1 LTTDVLADN
10 SCSIVDVRIMGKRT
24 GNFDDWV
31 SAKLTATYGRNTGG
45 PAINVP
51 TEENAVK
58 NTTGLAGT
66 TARFAASGDAVQ
78 ILVTPGASVTIDWGI
93 VVTVSE
99 GKA

>member
-1 LTTDVLADN
+1 MTTDVLADN

-66 TARFAASGDAVQ
+66 TARFAASGD
-78 ILVTPGASVTIDWGI
+78 GEASIGMLPRARGKPVDWY
-93 VVTVSE
+93 
-99 GKA
+99 